1 MKFFLLAGL
10 AAASPITLAAPTAD
24 TLEVRQFGTSTR
36 NELEQGRAGSCP
48 KAIFIFARASTET
61 GNMGSSTGP
70 AVARALERTYGAD
83 GVWVQGVGGP
93 YLADLGSN
101 ALPAGTSSAAINEAV
116 RLFNMANTKCPDTPI
131 VSGGY
136 SQGTAVIAG
145 AIPKL
150 DASLRERVVGTVLF
164 GYTKNL
170 QNRGGI
176 DSYPASNLKVYCATG
191 DLVCTGTLT
200 ITAAHFSYADEA
212 AGPAPQFLQSKIGN

>member
-1 MKFFLLAGL
+1 
-10 AAASPITLAAPTAD
+10 
-24 TLEVRQFGTSTR
+24 
-36 NELEQGRAGSCP
+36 
-48 KAIFIFARASTET
+48 
-61 GNMGSSTGP
+61 
-70 AVARALERTYGAD
+70 
-83 GVWVQGVGGP
+83 VQGVGGP

-101 ALPAGTSSAAINEAV
+101 ALPGGTSSAAINEAV

-150 DASLRERVVGTVLF
+150 GASLRERVVGTVLF

-176 DSYPASNLKVYCATG
+176 NSYPASNLKVYCATG

-200 ITAAHFSYADEA
+200 ITAAHFSYLDEA
-212 AGPAPQFLQSKIGN
+212 AGPAPQFLQGRIGN